1 MKNNKGFTLI
11 EMLGTIVVLGIL
23 STIAVLSVTKIL
35 NNSKQKAYETMS
47 QSIYEAAMNCLIEGK
62 CTVSTTI
69 TSATLQSNG
78 YLDTLKNPI
87 SSKDNCKG
95 SVSVISRGDG
105 DYKDYQYTVNLS
117 CDGMPDTYNS
127 ITWPK
132 ES

>member
-62 CTVSTTI
+62 CTANSTEI
-69 TSATLQSNG
+69 YSATLQSDG

-87 SSKDNCKG
+87 SSKDNCTGLVIVTSTG
-95 SVSVISRGDG
+95 SG
-105 DYKDYQYTVNLS
+105 DYKDYEYEVKLK
-117 CDGMPDTYNS
+117 CEGMPDTYNS

-132 ES
+132 G